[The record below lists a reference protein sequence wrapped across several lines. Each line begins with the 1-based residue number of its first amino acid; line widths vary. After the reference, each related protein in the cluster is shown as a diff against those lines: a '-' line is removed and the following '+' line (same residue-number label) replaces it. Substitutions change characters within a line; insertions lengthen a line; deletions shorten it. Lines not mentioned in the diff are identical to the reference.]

1 MSTCLAVL
9 SIHRVLNK
17 YRVDIGLI
25 EDILAHGYGP
35 NRADENRY
43 ESLLLSRDIH
53 GRTPIHIAVQK
64 GHTAA
69 VSYLLRKGAYPP
81 DLRSISSI
89 RGQEISPEIA
99 DMINKEMKRGRKE
112 EVNEERDVRART

>member
-1 MSTCLAVL
+1 M
-9 SIHRVLNK
+9 LNK

-25 EDILAHGYGP
+25 EDILAHGHGP
-35 NRADENRY
+35 DRADENRY

-81 DLRSISSI
+81 ELRSISSI
-89 RGQEISPEIA
+89 RGQEISPEIP